1 MNPKEPIPMPEES
14 LDELDLDSIS
24 SVDDF
29 IKELEAKEKDLH
41 ITADLTIE
49 ISDSEYDP
57 RNIPDFVP
65 ELVPGEAVQSPID
78 RRTAASDDGRQQGL
92 KTRIFELETE
102 IEQMHRRIAELR
114 NERNDVQEKSDR
126 RLKDFENFKYR
137 MDRERRGAF
146 IDQISNLAKQMLPV
160 LDNLD
165 RAMQSLD
172 KDQVR
177 KSDDFQH
184 FYDGIALVHQQ
195 VNEVF
200 AEMGVQPIATV
211 GEPFDPNFHEAVA
224 TEEREDIP
232 GNTVSEEMLRGYR
245 IGNRVIRHSMVK
257 VTLGKQPPRPLAAE
271 NMSDELP
278 DLDPEHNG
286 EETSTNNLPDLDPP
300 EFLSGN
306 VEVDSNPAQENHSEE
321 TPS

>member
-1 MNPKEPIPMPEES
+1 MNPKEPIPMPDES
-14 LDELDLDSIS
+14 LEELDMDTFA

-49 ISDSEYDP
+49 ISESEYDP
-57 RNIPDFVP
+57 RNVPDFLPQEIAP
-65 ELVPGEAVQSPID
+65 EPILSHAQ
-78 RRTAASDDGRQQGL
+78 TATGAPQLGQ
-92 KTRIFELETE
+92 KTRIFELEKE
-102 IEQMHRRIAELR
+102 IETLNRRISELR
-114 NERNDVQEKSDR
+114 AERNDVQEKSDR
-126 RLKDFENFKYR
+126 RLKDFENYKYR

-165 RAMQSLD
+165 RAMGALD
-172 KDQVR
+172 KSQAE
-177 KSDDFQH
+177 KSAEFQQ

-200 AEMGVQPIATV
+200 SEMGVQPIATV

-224 TEEREDIP
+224 TEERTDMP

-257 VTLGKQPPRPLAAE
+257 VTLGPQPVKFAAAE
-271 NMSDELP
+271 ETASASDEDVDLLSSPADELP
-278 DLDPEHNG
+278 DLDPPYNG
-286 EETSTNNLPDLDPP
+286 ENEIDPA
-300 EFLSGN
+300 E
-306 VEVDSNPAQENHSEE
+306 
-321 TPS
+321 

>member
-1 MNPKEPIPMPEES
+1 MPEES
-14 LDELDLDSIS
+14 LDELDIDSIS

-41 ITADLTIE
+41 ITSDLTIE
-49 ISDSEYDP
+49 ISESEYDP
-57 RNIPDFVP
+57 RNTP
-65 ELVPGEAVQSPID
+65 EFLPEELAAPEPVHLNASP
-78 RRTAASDDGRQQGL
+78 TTPVNQGM
-92 KTRIFELETE
+92 KTRVYELENE
-102 IEQMHRRIAELR
+102 IEQLHRRVAELR
-114 NERNDVQEKSDR
+114 HERNDVQEKSDR

-165 RAMQSLD
+165 RAMSSLD
-172 KDQVR
+172 KEQVS
-177 KSDDFQH
+177 KSDEFQH

-195 VNEVF
+195 VHEVF
-200 AEMGVQPIATV
+200 AEMGVHPIATV

-224 TEEREDIP
+224 TEEREDMP

-257 VTLGKQPPRPLAAE
+257 VTIGKTPPTPAAE
-271 NMSDELP
+271 PKRSDELP
-278 DLDPEHNG
+278 NLDPEYNG
-286 EETSTNNLPDLDPP
+286 EETPANNLPDLDPP
-300 EFLSGN
+300 DLN
-306 VEVDSNPAQENHSEE
+306 EVDSNPAQENHSE
-321 TPS
+321 